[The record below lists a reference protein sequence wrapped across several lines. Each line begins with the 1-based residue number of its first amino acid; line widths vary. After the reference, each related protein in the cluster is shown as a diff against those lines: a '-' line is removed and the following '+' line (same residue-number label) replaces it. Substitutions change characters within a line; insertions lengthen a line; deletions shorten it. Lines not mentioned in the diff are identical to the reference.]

1 MMENTLAIKLPV
13 GSVPA
18 KACMAIKKMT
28 GLSPAEIKTFPQV
41 NRITPMS
48 DKILPISEF
57 QLELTRL
64 SSK

>member
-1 MMENTLAIKLPV
+1 MSKNNTPHV
-13 GSVPA
+13 GRKDRKPGWNSLHRDGSA
-18 KACMAIKKMT
+18 K
-28 GLSPAEIKTFPQV
+28 PQV